1 MKSNV
6 VGQTGRCILSD
17 TAIQYKP
24 DKKRTLRYRYER
36 IGTCYMAVIVGPL
49 KHRCYGVCGIVPYIE
64 HRDPANRNRLALAK
78 LSMVLANDYGYHDS
92 LTYSSKDE
100 ADAR

>member
-17 TAIQYKP
+17 NAIQYKA

-36 IGTCYMAVIVGPL
+36 IGACYMAVVVGPL
-49 KHRCYGVCGIVPYIE
+49 KHRCYGACATAGQR
-64 HRDPANRNRLALAK
+64 HTALRA
-78 LSMVLANDYGYHDS
+78 LVRVLANEYGYYGN
-92 LTYSSKDE
+92 LIYSSKDE
-100 ADAR
+100 ADA